1 MAKLENAR
9 FIIKKPF
16 RLFQFLGFH
25 VTPNHFYE
33 PIPDTRELSE
43 ALWAAPSELPGIDLN
58 ESAQLGLLETFKSS
72 LRSEY
77 DALPRDRT
85 SDPQQYYVNNGAFAS
100 IDGEALYC
108 FVRHFQPRRIIEIG
122 SGNSTLL
129 TAQAIRRNRELTA
142 DYSCDYTVID
152 PFPNRAI
159 RGGLNGLSRIIAD
172 PVQRVPLDTFRELQ
186 SGDILFIDSSH
197 VLKIG
202 SDVHFEFL
210 ELLPRLNPGVII
222 HVHDI
227 FLPAEYPRWWVMK
240 EFRFWTEQYLLQA
253 FLAFNTAFEI
263 LFATS
268 YLHMQHPDRL
278 EAAFASYSRTKV
290 WPGSFWMR
298 KIR

>member
-43 ALWAAPSELPGIDLN
+43 ELWTSPSELPGINLN
-58 ESAQLGLLETFKSS
+58 EIEQLRLLDAFKASYKG
-72 LRSEY
+72 EY

-85 SDPQQYYVNNGAFAS
+85 SDPAQYYVNNGAFAS

-108 FVRHFQPRRIIEIG
+108 FVRRFQPRRIIEIG

-129 TAQAIRRNRELTA
+129 AAQAVRRNGELTA
-142 DYSCDYTVID
+142 GYRCDYTVVD
-152 PFPNRAI
+152 PFPNKAI
-159 RGGLNGLSRIIAD
+159 HAGLPGLTRILAD
-172 PVQRVPLDTFRELQ
+172 PVQRVPLAKFSELARD
-186 SGDILFIDSSH
+186 DILFIDSSH

-202 SDVHFEFL
+202 SDVQFEFL
-210 ELLPRLNPGVII
+210 ELLPRLQPGVIV

-227 FLPAEYPRWWVMK
+227 FLPAEYPRYWVID

-253 FLAFNTAFEI
+253 FLSFNDAFEI
-263 LFATS
+263 LFAAS
-268 YLHMQHPDRL
+268 YLHMKHPAEL
-278 EAAFASYSRTKV
+278 AAAFASYSRERV

-298 KIR
+298 KVR